1 VNLFV
6 GKRDDVLRRD
16 PVTGWKI
23 AKRRI
28 LLDQNVL
35 LEKVITTFF

>member
-1 VNLFV
+1 
-6 GKRDDVLRRD
+6 VLRRD
-16 PVTGWKI
+16 PDTKWKI